1 MSLTTADKGKG
12 KAATP
17 PDGLHESTSDSESD
31 SDFATSSNSS
41 SSDSES
47 EDTGDEITEEY
58 LESLLEKARQRVI
71 EKKKAAAVAVDETQL
86 AEEDVLMLG
95 DATSEQQNLPPLDPG
110 TTKPYITFGATRRD
124 GPSSLHDPDAE
135 QTEQS
140 TSALVAPAPPLP
152 PPELTRSG
160 KPLTK
165 KEKKAVS
172 ISFIVFKCDP
182 SDRNLWISQLKN
194 KTAGPD
200 WFDLPAPAD
209 ADLPRLYREVE
220 ALRLRNQLDPKRFY
234 RKDEGEGKGIKGLP
248 KHFAA
253 RRIPCVIVV
262 CYADVVMQIGTI
274 IPTSTPFG
282 TASGDNLTRAER
294 KRTLVDELVDDAEAR
309 RYAKKKFTDLQ
320 GVRAKKGRNTLHAKN
335 AARKPKW

>member
-1 MSLTTADKGKG
+1 MPLTSADKGKG
-12 KAATP
+12 KAVAP
-17 PDGLHESTSDSESD
+17 PEDVHESTSESESD
-31 SDFATSSNSS
+31 SEIASSSNSS

-47 EDTGDEITEEY
+47 EDSGDEITEEY
-58 LESLLEKARQRVI
+58 LESLLEKARKRVI
-71 EKKKAAAVAVDETQL
+71 EKKKAGTVVVDETQS
-86 AEEDVLMLG
+86 AEEDILMLG
-95 DATSEQQNLPPLDPG
+95 DAASEQQKLPPLDPG
-110 TTKPYITFGATRRD
+110 TTKSYITFGATRRD
-124 GPSSLHDPDAE
+124 GPSSLQDPDAE
-135 QTEQS
+135 QAEQS

-165 KEKKAVS
+165 KEKKA
-172 ISFIVFKCDP
+172 
-182 SDRNLWISQLKN
+182 LKN

-248 KHFAA
+248 KHFA
-253 RRIPCVIVV
+253 
-262 CYADVVMQIGTI
+262 IGTI

-320 GVRAKKGRNTLHAKN
+320 SVRAKKGRNTLHAKK